1 MELSKEELFREL
13 TQQIE
18 FILPENQLNFLQDAA
33 IEKVQV
39 HKLSRCYHFF
49 ISIPEIWPSSLYHS
63 FYQQLQLGFAEIAQV
78 KLNLLPKE
86 NHFSQE
92 LLSDYW
98 LLAVNGQA
106 CDTPILRETLKAATP
121 ILQGNKVKL
130 AIDNSGML
138 AYIKEQYLPVIEE
151 NYQSFGFPKFSIDP
165 YVDEYKAQEVLEQFE
180 SFKQQ
185 KEQQLQEDAKVMYE
199 MHQQKKKEKVEEVTF
214 SGPIQLGRNIPKDEV
229 IVPMNEIL
237 EEERRVTIEGMV
249 FDKEIRELRSK
260 RKMIILKMT
269 DYTSSFSV
277 KKFSNGENDEAVF
290 EAIKVNSWLKVR
302 GSIQEDTYMRDLV
315 MTAQDMQE
323 IKHEARKDTHS
334 NGKRVELHLHSNMSQ
349 MDATNSITDFVVQ
362 AGKWG
367 HKAIAITDHA
377 GAQSFPEAYAAGKKN
392 GVKIL
397 YGVEANIVDDGV
409 PISYN
414 PQHVSLS
421 EATYVVFDVETT
433 GLSAVYDSIIQLA
446 AVKMYKGNVIASFDE
461 FIDPGRPLS
470 KFTTELTGITDEM
483 VRGSKPEKEVM
494 ELFAQFCQVEKE
506 DGVEEAILVAHN
518 ATFDMGFLNSTN
530 QRNNLPEA
538 KNPVLDTLEMSRFL
552 HPQMKSHRLNVLA
565 KKYGIDLE
573 HHHQANFDAE
583 TTGHLAFK
591 FLEEA
596 KDEFQIEYHDQFEEY
611 RGYGDAYKR
620 ARPFHAVLMAK
631 TQAGLKNLFKIIS
644 ASNVEYFYRVPRV
657 PRSLLE
663 KLREGILVGSACSQ
677 GEIFEAMMQKG
688 KKEALERARFYDY
701 IEIQPKASYAPLI
714 EQELVKSE
722 ADLEEIIKNLIE
734 IGQELNKPVAVTG
747 DVHYLNPED
756 YIYRKILIS
765 SMGGANPLNRH
776 SLPEAYF
783 KSTSELWE
791 EFSFLDEKTRQ
802 EVIVD
807 NPNLIADWTEEII
820 PVKDKLYTP
829 KIPGSE
835 DEITRLSYD
844 RAKELYG
851 DPLPD
856 IVEKR
861 LERELK
867 SIIGNGFSVIY
878 LIAQKLVHKSLSD
891 GYLVGSRGSVGSSFV
906 ATMSG
911 ITEVNPLPPH
921 YHCLNCQHSEFFTDG
936 TYGSGFDMPE
946 KKCPKC
952 GERLFKDGHDIP
964 FETFLG
970 FHGDKVPD
978 IDLNFSGDYQPEA
991 HNYTKVLFGE
1001 DYVYRA
1007 GTIGTVA
1014 DKTAYGYVKAYE
1026 RDNNLQFRQAEID
1039 RLAKGATGVKRTT
1052 GQHPGGIIVIPDY
1065 MDVYDFTPIQYPADD
1080 QNSEWRTTHFDFH
1093 SIHDN
1098 ILKLDILGH
1107 DDPTVIRMLQDLSGI
1122 DPKTIPTD
1130 DPTVMEIFGGP
1141 EVLGVTSEQINSK
1154 TGTLGIPEF
1163 GTRFVRGMLEE
1174 THPSTFAELLQISGL
1189 SHGTDVWLGN
1199 AEELIRTGVTTLD
1212 AVIGCRDDI
1221 MVYLMHAGLDN
1232 GMAFK
1237 IMETVRKGQWNKID
1251 DDLRETYLTA
1261 MKENNVPDW
1270 YIDSCSKIK
1279 YMFPKAHAAAYV
1291 LMALRVAYFKVY
1303 YPILYY
1309 CAFFS
1314 VRADDFDLVAMCK
1327 GKEAIKEKMQEI
1339 NDKGMEAS
1347 TKEKNLLTVLEIANE
1362 MVERGFKFGMIDL
1375 YKSDAQNFVIDG
1387 NTLIAPFR
1395 AVPSLGVNVAKQIV
1409 EARKDGQFLSKED
1422 LATRGKVSKTLI
1434 EYMTDNNVL
1443 KDLPDENQ
1451 LSLFDF

>member
-1 MELSKEELFREL
+1 MELSKQQLFQKL
-13 TQQIE
+13 SQQIQ
-18 FILPENQLNFLQDAA
+18 FVVPENQLALVQRATVEKVTIHKKSRLYEFFIGFPEILPVNLYQSFLQ
-33 IEKVQV
+33 
-39 HKLSRCYHFF
+39 
-49 ISIPEIWPSSLYHS
+49 
-63 FYQQLQLGFAEIAQV
+63 QLKLGFAEIADV
-78 KLNLLPKE
+78 KLNLQVE
-86 NHFSQE
+86 NNYFSQE
-92 LLSDYW
+92 LLADYW
-98 LLAVNGQA
+98 LLAVNGEA
-106 CDTPILRETLKAATP
+106 CDTPVLRATLKNATP
-121 ILQGNKVKL
+121 IVKSNGIFL

-138 AYIKEQYLPVIEE
+138 SYLKEQYLPVIEDH
-151 NYQSFGFPKFSIDP
+151 YMSFGFPKLTIQPF
-165 YVDEYKAQEVLEQFE
+165 VDEQEAEKALAQFDE
-180 SFKQQ
+180 HKQQ
-185 KEQQLQEDAKVMYE
+185 KEQELQNDAKVMLE
-199 MHQQKKKEKVEEVTF
+199 LHQQKKKEAAKEKETQTF
-214 SGPIQLGRNIPKDEV
+214 TGPIQLGRNIPNDEPV
-229 IVPMNEIL
+229 MSMGEIL
-237 EEERRVTIEGMV
+237 EEERRVTIEGLV

-260 RKMIILKMT
+260 RKILILKIT
-269 DYTSSFSV
+269 DYTSSFAV
-277 KKFSNGENDEAVF
+277 KKFSNGENDEAIF

-302 GSIQEDTYMRDLV
+302 GSIQEDTFMRDLV
-315 MTAQDMQE
+315 MNAQDIQE
-323 IKHEARKDTHS
+323 VRHTERLDTYE
-334 NGKRVELHLHSNMSQ
+334 GEKRVELHLHSNMSQ
-349 MDATNSITDFVVQ
+349 MDATNTITDFVAQ
-362 AGKWG
+362 AKKWG
-367 HKAIAITDHA
+367 HKAIAITDHG
-377 GAQSFPEAYAAGKKN
+377 GAQSFPEAYAAGEKN

-397 YGVEANIVDDGV
+397 YGVEANVVDDGV
-409 PISYN
+409 PIAYN
-414 PQHVSLS
+414 LQNVNLS
-421 EATYVVFDVETT
+421 DATYVVFDVETT
-433 GLSAVYDSIIQLA
+433 GLSAVYDTIIELA
-446 AVKMYKGNVIASFDE
+446 AVKMHKGNVIDTFEE
-461 FIDPGRPLS
+461 FIDPGHPLS
-470 KFTTELTGITDEM
+470 KTTVNLTGITDEM
-483 VRGSKPEKEVM
+483 VQGSKSEKEVLD
-494 ELFAQFCQVEKE
+494 LFHEFSKE
-506 DGVEEAILVAHN
+506 TVLVAHN
-518 ATFDMGFLNSTN
+518 ATFDMGFLNTSYARH
-530 QRNNLPEA
+530 QMPEA
-538 KNPVLDTLEMSRFL
+538 KNPVIDTLELSRFL

-565 KKYGIDLE
+565 KKYGVNLE
-573 HHHQANFDAE
+573 QHHRAVFDSE
-583 TTGHLAFK
+583 TTGHLAWM
-591 FLEEA
+591 FLKEAREEHGI
-596 KDEFQIEYHDQFEEY
+596 EFHQQLNDYM
-611 RGYGDAYKR
+611 GYGDAYKR
-620 ARPFHAVLMAK
+620 ARPFHAIIMAK
-631 TQAGLKNLFKIIS
+631 DQVGLKNLFKLIS
-644 ASNVEYFYRVPRV
+644 ASNVEYFYRVPRI
-657 PRSLLE
+657 PRSYL
-663 KLREGILVGSACSQ
+663 KKMREGLLIGSACSE

-688 KKEALERARFYDY
+688 KEEALERAKFYDY
-701 IEIQPKASYAPLI
+701 IEVQPKAAYAPLI
-714 EQELVKSE
+714 EQELVKNE
-722 ADLEEIIKNLIE
+722 ADLEEIIKNLIA
-734 IGQELNKPVAVTG
+734 IGRELNKPVVVTG

-756 YIYRKILIS
+756 GIYRKILIS

-776 SLPEAYF
+776 SLPEVYF
-783 KSTSELWE
+783 KSTSELFE
-791 EFSFLDEKTRQ
+791 EFSFLDEATRK
-802 EVIVD
+802 EIIVD
-807 NPNLIADWTEEII
+807 NPNLVASWTEKIV

-835 DEITRLSYD
+835 EEITKLSYD
-844 RAKELYG
+844 RARELYG
-851 DPLPD
+851 EKLPE

-861 LERELK
+861 LKRELT

-921 YHCLNCQHSEFFTDG
+921 YHCLNCQYSEFFVKG
-936 TYGSGFDMPE
+936 EYGSGFDMPE
-946 KKCPKC
+946 KECPNC
-952 GERLFKDGHDIP
+952 GARLFKDGHDIP

-1026 RDNNLQFRQAEID
+1026 RDHNLQFRGAEID

-1080 QNSEWRTTHFDFH
+1080 QNAEWKTTHFDFH

-1130 DPTVMEIFGGP
+1130 DPTVMKIFDGP
-1141 EVLGVTSEQINSK
+1141 EVLGVTEEQIYSR

-1212 AVIGCRDDI
+1212 KCIGCRDDI

-1232 GMAFK
+1232 GLSFK
-1237 IMETVRKGQWNKID
+1237 IMESVRKGKGIPD
-1251 DDLRETYLTA
+1251 DWQEEMR
-1261 MKENNVPDW
+1261 KNNVPEW
-1270 YIDSCSKIK
+1270 YIESCLKIK

-1327 GKEAIKEKMQEI
+1327 GKEAIKDKMKEI
-1339 NDKGMEAS
+1339 NDKGLEAS

-1362 MVERGFKFGMIDL
+1362 MTERGFKFGMIDL

-1395 AVPSLGVNVAKQIV
+1395 AVPSLGANVAKQIC
-1409 EARKDGQFLSKED
+1409 EARKDGPFLSKED

-1434 EYMTDNNVL
+1434 EYMSDNEVL